1 MRLPLPELPG
11 PGETKGRPRCHPLQ
25 WARLPTGVRREAPDW
40 WITRVSN
47 AKNVYNIPEELSI
60 DFESTIQSLP
70 AITDRASPCAE
81 LFRPVGA
88 QQSSTGRAHTRC
100 GEAPVRKSQHSPSQ
114 RRKLR
119 SGPLRRAPD
128 RRGKL
133 ARDARRGK
141 KIADQRH

>member
-100 GEAPVRKSQHSPSQ
+100 GEAPVRLAWVNWAMGDLPRLRLHSHVSAA
-114 RRKLR
+114 R
-119 SGPLRRAPD
+119 SCPR
-128 RRGKL
+128 
-133 ARDARRGK
+133 
-141 KIADQRH
+141 